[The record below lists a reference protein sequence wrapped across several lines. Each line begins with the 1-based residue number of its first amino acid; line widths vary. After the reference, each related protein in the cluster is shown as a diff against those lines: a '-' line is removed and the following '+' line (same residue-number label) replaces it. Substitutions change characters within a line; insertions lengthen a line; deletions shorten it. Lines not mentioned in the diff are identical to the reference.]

1 MHALADA
8 RQLACAQVLA
18 GVGGGGVSVGD
29 GGDFQHAVQLVGGG
43 VTGDERNAQDIDDR
57 LQNHAAHA
65 DERVLRR
72 DRNAQRHQPAADLPV
87 RLQILAGGTDEVHLA
102 QPVQAE
108 QAGADLRD
116 NRRNARADNA
126 PVKACDEQKIQRDIH
141 QRGDD
146 HRIQRGFAVAQRA
159 QNARQKVVAHD
170 HREGGEQYRE
180 VRLRHGADFGGRAQ
194 QVQHPGNQRNR
205 QSGQAHRADGGQHG
219 GVADVF
225 AQRLIIACA
234 ERLRDGNGKALR
246 KVTVI
251 KGSEA
256 CWLFVK
262 LEKSAN
268 FDTFMEYA
276 MERDW
281 VQLKDDSGAAIE
293 GVFFRAVAATDAA
306 SADAA
311 YQVIANDTVTVKGNV
326 TKEQLN
332 DLTDA
337 TYPSLTITAYAVQ
350 QVGFEPE
357 ITEGATEP
365 TLDQTNAAALKAW
378 AVAQSDAADDSGTT
392 NP

>member
-1 MHALADA
+1 MEKTKRTAKRRRHSRRNTRMLLVLVMAIVIT
-8 RQLACAQVLA
+8 LACA
-18 GVGGGGVSVGD
+18 VGGTLAWLVSASDPVVNTFTYGD
-29 GGDFQHAVQLVGGG
+29 INITL
-43 VTGDERNAQDIDDR
+43 TE
-57 LQNHAAHA
+57 
-65 DERVLRR
+65 
-72 DRNAQRHQPAADLPV
+72 
-87 RLQILAGGTDEVHLA
+87 TDT
-102 QPVQAE
+102 
-108 QAGADLRD
+108 
-116 NRRNARADNA
+116 
-126 PVKACDEQKIQRDIH
+126 
-141 QRGDD
+141 
-146 HRIQRGFAVAQRA
+146 
-159 QNARQKVVAHD
+159 
-170 HREGGEQYRE
+170 
-180 VRLRHGADFGGRAQ
+180 
-194 QVQHPGNQRNR
+194 
-205 QSGQAHRADGGQHG
+205 ADGDNDAHTNKYKMMPG
-219 GVADVF
+219 ATITKDP
-225 AQRLIIACA
+225 
-234 ERLRDGNGKALR
+234 